1 MLGEGRRRDRLNGR
15 RGKEGSQRLDRR
27 RGERINRRRQNKR
40 EEERR

>member
-1 MLGEGRRRDRLNGR
+1 MLGERRRGDRLNGS

-27 RGERINRRRQNKR
+27 RGERINRRRENKR